1 MTTIEK
7 TITTIALETYTPFTG
22 ALMVATL
29 DQNRPNGMDMYR
41 VYVDS
46 QLVGTAYIW
55 EGSERTP
62 RFAQSWLIEND
73 APLHVQRLLAS
84 VWGLEEV
91 LDFE

>member
-7 TITTIALETYTPFTG
+7 TPTTIALETYTPFTG

-29 DQNRPNGMDMYR
+29 DQDRPNGMDMYR

-46 QLVGTAYIW
+46 KLVASAFIWAGT
-55 EGSERTP
+55 GRTP
-62 RFAQSWLIEND
+62 RFTQSWLIEND

-84 VWGLEEV
+84 VWGLEGA